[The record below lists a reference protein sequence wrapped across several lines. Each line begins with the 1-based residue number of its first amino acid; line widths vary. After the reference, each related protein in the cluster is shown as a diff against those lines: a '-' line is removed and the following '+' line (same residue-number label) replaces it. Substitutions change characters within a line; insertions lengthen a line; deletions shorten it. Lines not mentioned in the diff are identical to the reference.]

1 MSSNENLDLQLSKG
15 SVWMRKDGS
24 QVKFLFL
31 TNLTLSPK
39 TQEDHPPQV
48 IYTDVE
54 GNVYN
59 RDVDK
64 FLKVYQFYNV
74 DGELEQRLNRLIVF
88 NPADYSTLEDEDDA
102 VIQITDDGEDEDSL
116 IVRAPATTNSDETLA
131 EQMLRELTA
140 SNEEPTHLSVS
151 FAISQNPDLR
161 MPKLTAEDLSQAVVL
176 YSNSPNEQYDLTEHK
191 LLFPL
196 EGNITEESLREVFH
210 PSTEVNTVDYF
221 TVLTKF
227 RRDEIVWDAWIG
239 IVPEYSVNGLYA
251 AVLVGTANKTLDTA
265 PTPGVEAVELGP
277 VATQPVVS
285 SAESEFDPATI
296 LAAQETVA
304 GAPEAAVEAPAVV
317 TEALIPAEVAAP
329 TPAPEVVETPITIQP
344 QPVPQPIVIPVVP
357 QAPVV
362 QVMAQ

>member
-1 MSSNENLDLQLSKG
+1 MSANENLDLQLSKG

-31 TNLTLSPK
+31 TNQTLSPK
-39 TQEDHPPQV
+39 TQEDHPQQV

-59 RDVDK
+59 RDVDA

-88 NPADYSTLEDEDDA
+88 NPQDYSTLQDDEE
-102 VIQITDDGEDEDSL
+102 VGIEITDDGDEDSL
-116 IVRAPATTNSDETLA
+116 IVRAPDPAKSDETLA

-140 SNEEPTHLSVS
+140 SNDETAHLSVS
-151 FAISQNPDLR
+151 FVISQNTELR
-161 MPKLTAEDLSQAVVL
+161 TPKLTAEELSQAIVL

-227 RRDEIVWDAWIG
+227 RRDEIVWDTWIG
-239 IVPEYSVNGLYA
+239 LVPEYSVNGLYA

-265 PTPGVEAVELGP
+265 PTPGVDAVELDEV
-277 VATQPVVS
+277 VAAPA
-285 SAESEFDPATI
+285 SAPTASEFDPASI
-296 LAAQETVA
+296 LATQNTAEA
-304 GAPEAAVEAPAVV
+304 APEATLEAPA
-317 TEALIPAEVAAP
+317 LIPEPLPEISVPVLATEVIDTLVTLLP
-329 TPAPEVVETPITIQP
+329 KPILVPVV
-344 QPVPQPIVIPVVP
+344 QPVQ
-357 QAPVV
+357 QAPIV

>member
-31 TNLTLSPK
+31 TNTTLSPK
-39 TQEDHPPQV
+39 TQEDHPQQV
-48 IYTDVE
+48 IYTDVQ
-54 GNVYN
+54 GNVFN
-59 RDVDK
+59 RDIDA

-88 NPADYSTLEDEDDA
+88 NPQDYSTLEDDEDA
-102 VIQITDDGEDEDSL
+102 VIEITDDDEDSL
-116 IVRAPATTNSDETLA
+116 MIQAPTPPKSDETLA
-131 EQMLRELTA
+131 EQMFRELTA
-140 SNEEPTHLSVS
+140 STEEPTHLSVS
-151 FAISQNPDLR
+151 FAISQNGELR
-161 MPKLTAEDLSQAVVL
+161 TPKLTAEELSRAIVL
-176 YSNSPNEQYDLTEHK
+176 YSNSPNEQYDITEHK

-227 RRDEIVWDAWIG
+227 RRDEIVWDTWIG

-265 PTPGVEAVELGP
+265 PTPGVEAVELGE
-277 VATQPVVS
+277 VAAPTTAP
-285 SAESEFDPATI
+285 AHGEFDPATI
-296 LAAQETVA
+296 MAAPQDTSVDAQEA
-304 GAPEAAVEAPAVV
+304 IVEAPALVPES
-317 TEALIPAEVAAP
+317 TPQPEVAALVQ
-329 TPAPEVVETPITIQP
+329 APEVIDTGITLQP
-344 QPVPQPIVIPVVP
+344 MPIVVPVVQSVQQVP
-357 QAPVV
+357 IV

>member
-31 TNLTLSPK
+31 TNTTLSPK
-39 TQEDHPPQV
+39 TQEDHPQQV
-48 IYTDVE
+48 IYTDVQ
-54 GNVYN
+54 GNVFN
-59 RDVDK
+59 RDIDA

-88 NPADYSTLEDEDDA
+88 NPQDYSTLEDEEDA
-102 VIQITDDGEDEDSL
+102 VIEITDDESEDSL
-116 IVRAPATTNSDETLA
+116 MIPAPTQPKSDETLA
-131 EQMLRELTA
+131 EQMFRELTA
-140 SNEEPTHLSVS
+140 STEEPTHLSVS
-151 FAISQNPDLR
+151 FAISQNAELR
-161 MPKLTAEDLSQAVVL
+161 TPKLTAEELSRAIVL
-176 YSNSPNEQYDLTEHK
+176 YSNSPNEQYDITEHK

-227 RRDEIVWDAWIG
+227 RRDEIVWDTWIG

-265 PTPGVEAVELGP
+265 PTPGVEAVELGE
-277 VATQPVVS
+277 VAAPAPAAS
-285 SAESEFDPATI
+285 GSEFDPATI
-296 LAAQETVA
+296 LAASVDSA
-304 GAPEAAVEAPAVV
+304 VDAPAAIVEAP
-317 TEALIPAEVAAP
+317 TRTPEVIDTGITLQP
-329 TPAPEVVETPITIQP
+329 TPTPPIVAPVVQS
-344 QPVPQPIVIPVVP
+344 VPQVPI
-357 QAPVV
+357 V